1 MTEATKTIERG
12 ESVWTHDTVFITPDA
27 RRASDV
33 PSHLLVLFAVF
44 AALALVPWSPSWVD
58 SRRVQTTLMAGGT
71 LIGSIIWNAWGAWQ
85 RRTIRLRWNSQ
96 EMDALASTSPEA
108 RARACWLSGLRN
120 RRGLFDVAQWLDA
133 VGTDGPRV
141 VAIGV
146 TLPPMPWRGDE
157 SEEVPFART
166 GRRSVGQRRIGWM
179 MLAYALLST
188 VIFVALNVLPLPAPM
203 LQFKWLMLGGAVYFT
218 LIGLWSLGRLRSP
231 VAMNVLGPGRLVI
244 GGVVGERTFERHDS
258 VVVLLGRATRLNERP
273 ALLVE
278 VVSRAGGVTRLHMD
292 GPDDPHLAI
301 LLSRWCYRPMTSA
314 SPPSES
320 PQSVKPQDVQ
330 Q

>member
-1 MTEATKTIERG
+1 MCVADDASTIERG

-33 PSHLLVLFAVF
+33 PSHLLVLFAVLT
-44 AALALVPWSPSWVD
+44 ALALVPWSPSWVAL
-58 SRRVQTTLMAGGT
+58 RRVQTTLIAGGI
-71 LIGSIIWNAWGAWQ
+71 LVASIVWNAWCGWH
-85 RRTIRLRWNSQ
+85 RRTLRRQWNSQ
-96 EMDALASTSPEA
+96 EMDALARTSLEA

-120 RRGLFDVAQWLDA
+120 RRGLFDVAQWLHA
-133 VGTDGPRV
+133 VGPDGPRV

-157 SEEVPFART
+157 SEEVPLSRT
-166 GRRSVGQRRIGWM
+166 GRRSAGQRRIGWM
-179 MLAYALLST
+179 MLAYALLAMGC
-188 VIFVALNVLPLPAPM
+188 VVALNVLPLPAPM
-203 LQFKWLMLGGAVYFT
+203 PQLSWFMLGGVVYFT
-218 LIGLWSLGRLRSP
+218 LFGLWSLGRLRSP
-231 VAMNVLGPGRLVI
+231 VAMNVLGPGRFVM

-258 VVVLLGRATRLNERP
+258 VVVLLGRDTRSNERP

-278 VVSRAGGVTRLHMD
+278 VLNRAGGVTRLHMD

-314 SPPSES
+314 SA
-320 PQSVKPQDVQ
+320 
-330 Q
+330 